1 MTKPTPSDSDFRP
14 VPGWGPP
21 SDGRA
26 YQEVSDVA
34 VDAADTVYVL
44 TRGPA
49 RILAYSSKG
58 VLLRHW
64 GEGTLG
70 QRPHGITVGPDGTVY
85 CVDEFDHAVHLYTRD
100 GTHLRDIGTR
110 GVASDTGVDYTIT
123 DLYDR
128 TASIV
133 RAAGPFNHPAA
144 LAVAPNGDLY
154 VADGYGNARVHRFD
168 PDGKL
173 RQSWGEPGTGLGQ
186 FHIPHGICVDPGDE
200 RVLVADRENERIQVF
215 TPDGRY
221 LESWTGLQRPA
232 ALTFGPDMLI
242 YVAELGRSV
251 SHRSWTRPPAPH
263 WQPSRLSVLDRQG
276 RPISQIGAG
285 QDPCAPGIMAAAH
298 GIAVDSFGD
307 IYVAEITRTSLLGRP
322 DAVDGR
328 PVPPTCH
335 TFQKLARRDRA
346 ATRPARLADGHVSS
360 RSPGNVDG
368 GERIAGRAV
377 YAD

>member
-1 MTKPTPSDSDFRP
+1 MTRPVLGVDDFTP

-21 SDGRA
+21 ADGSS
-26 YQEVSDVA
+26 YLEVSDVA

-49 RILAYSSKG
+49 RILAYSTG
-58 VLLRHW
+58 GAFLRCW
-64 GEGTLG
+64 GEDTLG

-85 CVDEFDHAVHLYTRD
+85 CVDEFDHTVHLYTRD
-100 GTHLRDIGTR
+100 GTHIRDIGAR
-110 GVASDTGVDYTIT
+110 GAASDTGVDYTIT

-128 TASIV
+128 TASIA

-168 PDGKL
+168 ADGQL
-173 RQSWGEPGTGLGQ
+173 RQSWGEPGNGPGQ
-186 FHIPHGICVDPGDE
+186 FHIPHAVCIDPGDE

-221 LESWTGLQRPA
+221 LESWTDVQRPA
-232 ALTFGPDMLI
+232 GLAFGPDMLI
-242 YVAELGRSV
+242 YVAELGRAV
-251 SHRSWTRPPAPH
+251 SHRSWTRPPAAR
-263 WQPSRLSVLDRQG
+263 WQPSRLSILDRGG
-276 RPISQIGAG
+276 RVISRIGAG
-285 QDPCAPGIMAAAH
+285 PDPCAPGIMAAAH
-298 GIAVDSFGD
+298 GIAVDSCGD

-328 PVPPTCH
+328 PVPATCH
-335 TFQKLARRDRA
+335 TFQKLARRNRDA
-346 ATRPARLADGHVSS
+346 MRPTSLTDGHVL
-360 RSPGNVDG
+360 
-368 GERIAGRAV
+368 GRAPDSRTIAERV
-377 YAD
+377 ADAG